1 MKKIFLILTILI
13 IITGC
18 TKSKSN
24 DPIISQKE
32 NIVKEE
38 IIPKYEDHNP
48 VKVAFYDDK
57 KNIITAYN
65 CSFVQ
70 YKDIAWLSI
79 FPSNDSVINYTT
91 LKDTWTR
98 YKEQYNEINYKFG
111 INIKY
116 ELKNGEKINLN
127 ILKPS
132 DNASIFEYIQIYL
145 YDGYNA
151 KTSWYDHL
159 EDNEITDETVF
170 TSIKLTG
177 STYIDDIISPITLT
191 VFTYDGL
198 DDFDENSNYIG
209 NSKYTITL
217 ENIN

>member
-1 MKKIFLILTILI
+1 MKKIFFILTTLI

-18 TKSKSN
+18 TKIKSN

-32 NIVKEE
+32 NTIKEE
-38 IIPKYEDHNP
+38 TISKYEDHNP

-91 LKDTWTR
+91 LKDTWAR
-98 YKEQYNEINYKFG
+98 YKEQYNGINYKFG

-116 ELKNGEKINLN
+116 ELKNGAKINLN

-132 DNASIFEYIQIYL
+132 DNASIFGYI
-145 YDGYNA
+145 A

-159 EDNEITDETVF
+159 EDDEITDETVF

>member
-1 MKKIFLILTILI
+1 MKKIIILSLILL

-18 TKSKSN
+18 TKNKLN
-24 DPIISQKE
+24 NNKIQKQD
-32 NIVKEE
+32 NNVKEE
-38 IIPKYEDHNP
+38 VLPKYEDKNP
-48 VKVAFYDDK
+48 VKIAFYDDN
-57 KNIITAYN
+57 KNIITNYK
-65 CSFVQ
+65 CSFIQ
-70 YKDIAWLSI
+70 YKDIAWINI
-79 FPSNDSVINYTT
+79 FPSNDGAINYTT
-91 LKDTWTR
+91 LKDTWAR
-98 YKEQYNEINYKFG
+98 YKSQYNEINYKFG

-132 DNASIFEYIQIYL
+132 DNASIFGYVQIYL

-159 EDNEITDETVF
+159 EDDEITSETVF

-177 STYIDDIISPITLT
+177 STYIDEIISPITLT
-191 VFTYDGL
+191 IFTYDGL
-198 DDFDENSNYIG
+198 DDFDDNSNYIG

-217 ENIN
+217 ENTN